1 LKELGMSSAPIV
13 YLVDDDPSVTKA
25 LARLF
30 QAAGLRFATFAS
42 AQDFLDEPQI
52 ENSSCLVLD
61 LQLPDQSGLDLQK
74 KLNDRSPG
82 LSIVFISGHGDIPTA
97 VEAMQAGAVNFLQK
111 PFENRA
117 LLDAI
122 QRALES
128 QRQFCAARQEKQE
141 TASRLASLTP
151 REREVF
157 DLVAAGLANKL
168 IASNLDLSLQTIKL
182 YRSRVMQKLELKS
195 VADLVRLAEK
205 AGSDFSE
212 T

>member
-1 LKELGMSSAPIV
+1 M
-13 YLVDDDPSVTKA
+13 
-25 LARLF
+25 
-30 QAAGLRFATFAS
+30 
-42 AQDFLDEPQI
+42 
-52 ENSSCLVLD
+52 
-61 LQLPDQSGLDLQK
+61 
-74 KLNDRSPG
+74 
-82 LSIVFISGHGDIPTA
+82 
-97 VEAMQAGAVNFLQK
+97 
-111 PFENRA
+111 
-117 LLDAI
+117 
-122 QRALES
+122 
-128 QRQFCAARQEKQE
+128 
-141 TASRLASLTP
+141 TP